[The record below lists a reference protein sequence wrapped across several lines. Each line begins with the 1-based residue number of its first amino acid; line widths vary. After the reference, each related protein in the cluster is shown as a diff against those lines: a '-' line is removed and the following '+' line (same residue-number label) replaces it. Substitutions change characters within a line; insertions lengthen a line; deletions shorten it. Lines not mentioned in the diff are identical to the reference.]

1 MTMLVFGLLITA
13 VLFIVLGFIGSKETG
28 WKRNKAQLLC
38 VIPLVGFLVG
48 SCAVSIPAGHTG
60 VVTTFGRVENVILGE
75 GLNFKLPWQE
85 VVKMDNRVQRESFQL
100 EAFSSDIQ
108 QTDVVGSVNFS
119 VDRKSSQDLYRE
131 VGSNYYSTVIYP
143 RIMEDIKVVFASYTA
158 ESLVANRDTLS
169 SRSLE
174 LLQNDMRSYGI
185 NINTLNI
192 ENIDFTDEFT
202 EAVEAKQV
210 AEQEKIRT
218 STQQE
223 AAIIVAQ
230 ADAKQ
235 QVIAAEAAAEVAK
248 VKADA
253 EAYATR
259 VNAEAEAEA
268 NKAVAKSLTPELID
282 YQKVLKWNGS
292 VPTVQT
298 GEGTYPII
306 SLGE

>member
-1 MTMLVFGLLITA
+1 MTLLVIGLLFTL
-13 VLFIVLGFIGSKETG
+13 VLFIVLGFIGGKGTG
-28 WKRNKAQLLC
+28 WKRNKGQLLC
-38 VIPLVGFLVG
+38 IIPLAVFIIC

-60 VVTTFGRVENVILGE
+60 VVTTFGRVENVILSE

-108 QTDVVGSVNFS
+108 QTNVIGSVNFS
-119 VDRKSSQDLYRE
+119 VDRKSSQNLYRE
-131 VGSNYYSTVIYP
+131 VGSNYYLTVIYP

-169 SRSLE
+169 SRSLT
-174 LLQNDMRSYGI
+174 LLQNDMRDYGI

-223 AAIIVAQ
+223 AAIIVAE

-268 NKAVAKSLTPELID
+268 NKAVAKSLTPELIE

-292 VPTVQT
+292 VPTVQA